1 MENKVL
7 INNSSIDCS
16 KIIDW
21 RYNNNKTY
29 LFVDGRIEMRENSR
43 IDMPELGARI
53 RQARTDKNMSQLELA
68 EVCGISV
75 PYVSDVER
83 GKKCF
88 SVDILLRVAQALE
101 VSTDWLL
108 RLDIPQTQYAYS
120 AEAAELM
127 AACSRDEATLLL
139 DLMRS
144 AKEIIIK
151 RR

>member
-1 MENKVL
+1 M
-7 INNSSIDCS
+7 
-16 KIIDW
+16 
-21 RYNNNKTY
+21 NNKIN
-29 LFVDGRIEMRENSR
+29 LV
-43 IDMPELGARI
+43 ELGSRI
-53 RQARTDKNMSQLELA
+53 RQIRTERGMTQMDLA
-68 EVCGISV
+68 DTCNLSL
-75 PYVSDVER
+75 PYVSDIER

-127 AACSRDEATLLL
+127 ADCSRDEATLLL